1 MLRIIWRLL
10 LIFLC
15 VYLFIK
21 WFPITFPIVF
31 EDILVGP
38 IIYPLEFFAA
48 SIAFFFGLVILV
60 QLFHEILQLTKR
72 IGRKRRSKR

>member
-10 LIFLC
+10 LILLC
-15 VYLFIK
+15 VYLFIE

-48 SIAFFFGLVILV
+48 SIAFFFGLVMLV
-60 QLFHEILQLTKR
+60 QLLHEVLHFMNKIVMKR
-72 IGRKRRSKR
+72 RRKR